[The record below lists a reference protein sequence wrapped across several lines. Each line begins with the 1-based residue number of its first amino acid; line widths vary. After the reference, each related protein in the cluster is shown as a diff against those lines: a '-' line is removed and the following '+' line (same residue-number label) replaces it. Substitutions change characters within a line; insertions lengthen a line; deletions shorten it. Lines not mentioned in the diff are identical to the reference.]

1 MFIDRVW
8 KKSSSLIIKF
18 RTRYTSRGILF
29 PTPRRGTNE
38 KSGDNL
44 SELGPNRRR
53 LVRSPSLPPSFR
65 HRDSRE
71 GGRTLVAFFLLAAS
85 VLSSPRK
92 FTSFAS
98 LSSLAF
104 FSLLLPLQLPLVHF
118 PGPVCRG
125 LSGPCI
131 PKNWRL
137 KTRWKNPF
145 NGPSATMDEEVLCQ
159 LLLCTVPRAL

>member
-1 MFIDRVW
+1 MFIDWVW

-53 LVRSPSLPPSFR
+53 LVRSPSLFSPPRFER
-65 HRDSRE
+65 GRE
-71 GGRTLVAFFLLAAS
+71 EGRATARTLVAFFLLAAS

-137 KTRWKNPF
+137 KTRWEKPI
-145 NGPSATMDEEVLCQ
+145 
-159 LLLCTVPRAL
+159 